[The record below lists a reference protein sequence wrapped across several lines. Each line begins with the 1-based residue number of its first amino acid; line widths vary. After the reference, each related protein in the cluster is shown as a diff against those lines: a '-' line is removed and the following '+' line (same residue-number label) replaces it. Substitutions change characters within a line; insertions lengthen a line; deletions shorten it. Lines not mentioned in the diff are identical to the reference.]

1 MKLQPTT
8 TLLASFSFQF
18 LPRLIKNPIRTS
30 PDTQY
35 DVPDVTTA
43 RPQSRDLPTRYKNGI
58 LRISSVP
65 DPSGL
70 RLEGPRFVSSLPAI
84 AMRSLRRRL
93 SYSLPRRCYTSCKQ
107 TINRLNA
114 HNEQFVM
121 NLSLLLLLA
130 GCAFAFHQQGGL
142 DWMSEADFKTVP
154 YETSSR

>member
-35 DVPDVTTA
+35 DVPGVTTA

-70 RLEGPRFVSSLPAI
+70 RLEGSILFLLCPPLLCVPLEDACLIPCLGDAI
-84 AMRSLRRRL
+84 PVASKPLIDSMHTMS
-93 SYSLPRRCYTSCKQ
+93 
-107 TINRLNA
+107 
-114 HNEQFVM
+114 
-121 NLSLLLLLA
+121 NLS
-130 GCAFAFHQQGGL
+130 
-142 DWMSEADFKTVP
+142 
-154 YETSSR
+154 